1 MEILIAFLIG
11 LGIFNSQEEAM
22 TLSEPEL
29 QEIHLM
35 NHQDMVDQ
43 YGDEYISIFGTD
55 ETEIY

>member
-11 LGIFNSQEEAM
+11 LGVFNTSEEVMQLNQE
-22 TLSEPEL
+22 EL

-43 YGDEYISIFGTD
+43 YGDEYVSIFGTD

>member
-11 LGIFNSQEEAM
+11 LGLFDTVEEASVYSDDQIYEM
-22 TLSEPEL
+22 QHEY
-29 QEIHLM
+29 
-35 NHQDMVDQ
+35 NQDLIDQ

>member
-11 LGIFNSQEEAM
+11 LGIFGSNEEAAVY
-22 TLSEPEL
+22 SDN
-29 QEIHLM
+29 EIYEIQSVYE
-35 NHQDMVDQ
+35 QDLIDQ